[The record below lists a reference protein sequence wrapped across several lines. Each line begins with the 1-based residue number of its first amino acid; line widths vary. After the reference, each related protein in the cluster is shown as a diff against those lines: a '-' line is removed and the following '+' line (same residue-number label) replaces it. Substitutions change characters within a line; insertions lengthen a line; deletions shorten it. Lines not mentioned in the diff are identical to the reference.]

1 MTTDTHAALLAE
13 LPGEFIPK
21 YESLGLTSHIED
33 GELWF
38 YWHHNRNFHQE
49 AGRYDAHSHIE
60 LAAWK
65 RVRAWCQSQGLMMH
79 VDDDD
84 DQPSIYCGPASE
96 PRMLGTGPD
105 DATALL
111 AACRWI
117 NEQEKR

>member
-65 RVRAWCQSQGLMMH
+65 RVRAFLRNSNGDVHMA
-79 VDDDD
+79 VTEYKGTITIDDGCDLVIG
-84 DQPSIYCGPASE
+84 Q
-96 PRMLGTGPD
+96 GPD

-111 AACRWI
+111 AACRFI

>member
-1 MTTDTHAALLAE
+1 MKTDTHAALLAE
-13 LPGEFIPK
+13 LPGEFEPEWISMRGVHAPV
-21 YESLGLTSHIED
+21 Y
-33 GELWF
+33 
-38 YWHHNRNFHQE
+38 
-49 AGRYDAHSHIE
+49 IE